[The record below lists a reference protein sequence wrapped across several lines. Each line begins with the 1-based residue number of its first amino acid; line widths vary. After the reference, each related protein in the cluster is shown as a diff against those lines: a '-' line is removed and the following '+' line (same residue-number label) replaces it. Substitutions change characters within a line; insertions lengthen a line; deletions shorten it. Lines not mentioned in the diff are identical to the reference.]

1 MFSLSNLSAT
11 VAHHSDRLQKFTDTR
26 FGWTATLRLVPA
38 EGFVLRIRQDDG
50 MLRHKETFPTAHMA
64 KSFLD
69 QVLIVVPGNY
79 PDGMRGNWWTVSGNV
94 CDITD

>member
-1 MFSLSNLSAT
+1 MLNLSSLYAP

-69 QVLIVVPGNY
+69 QVRIVT
-79 PDGMRGNWWTVSGNV
+79 PDTFPNGMRGNWWTVSGFV